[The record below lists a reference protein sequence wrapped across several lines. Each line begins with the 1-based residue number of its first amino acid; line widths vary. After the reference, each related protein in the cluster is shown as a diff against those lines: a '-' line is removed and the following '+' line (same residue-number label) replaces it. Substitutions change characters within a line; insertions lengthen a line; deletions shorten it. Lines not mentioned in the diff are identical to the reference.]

1 MIKVPGSQID
11 SIQRELVRHY
21 ISGIHDSARL
31 DSLASSIREHAQT
44 SNINVFDK
52 QLNEIRTNVLI
63 RDKFNSLERH
73 LMLESLI
80 KIKFS
85 LGESQRQSL
94 DHEAIEFIIK
104 MTETIDKKELS
115 SQLGDLS
122 KGEYVIGFE
131 LLLHEIE
138 TLIHVFESRRHFYL
152 EKCAINF
159 SLDTDEGS
167 ECEKLMLEFN
177 RTPSIEKL
185 VELVSAFKKQAEQ
198 MKFSSLY
205 FEKSA
210 RNFMETVVENLRHFA
225 TINLNQM
232 TSDRLNAI
240 VEDLNVI
247 IIECPNLTIQNDDFN
262 TLKKIC
268 DIICAFFQRVDL
280 VKASKMG
287 KKMSNRTVKFLDMAT
302 KKLVKYIDVNSS
314 REPSRE
320 IEKIAQEFLSSSSSN
335 SSLEEII
342 ESIGVMN

>member
-1 MIKVPGSQID
+1 MPGSQID
-11 SIQRELVRHY
+11 SIQKDFLRHY

-31 DSLASSIREHAQT
+31 DSLASSIREHIQT
-44 SNINVFDK
+44 SNTNGFDK
-52 QLNEIRTNVLI
+52 QLNEIRTNELI
-63 RDKFNSLERH
+63 REKLNSLERH

-104 MTETIDKKELS
+104 MSETIGKKELS

-131 LLLHEIE
+131 LLMHEIE
-138 TLIHVFESRRHFYL
+138 TLIHVFEFRRHFYL

-159 SLDTDEGS
+159 SLDTDGEAS

-177 RTPSIEKL
+177 RMPSVEKL
-185 VELVSAFKKQAEQ
+185 FELVSAFKKQAEQ

-205 FEKSA
+205 FENSA

-232 TSDRLNAI
+232 NSDRLNAI

-247 IIECPNLTIQNDDFN
+247 LIECSNSTTQNDDFN

-268 DIICAFFQRVDL
+268 EIICAFFQRVDL
-280 VKASKMG
+280 VKASKVG

-302 KKLVKYIDVNSS
+302 KKLVKYIDVDS
-314 REPSRE
+314 SRE
-320 IEKIAQEFLSSSSSN
+320 IEKIAEEFVSCSSS

-342 ESIGVMN
+342 ESIDVMN